1 MYLNFSDIPGQNNL
15 FLDYLY
21 EFENVSEFYNGL
33 DYRDP
38 ESYYR
43 VFKSQCDKA
52 RPHRKKLAE
61 ILSEQYKD
69 STPAGITLKNIQLLS
84 SPNTVAVVTGQQLGL
99 FGGPLYTFYK
109 IITAIKLCSHLRNI
123 YTDYSFV
130 PVFWME
136 GDDHDFREVAGVN
149 VLDQSNEIEKLIYDD
164 SLPSEINRGSVG
176 RITFGPGI
184 NDVVEKLD
192 RLLRDTDFKP
202 KLVGL
207 LGDFYKEG
215 RTFKQSFRDLLFHFF
230 DEFGLILFD
239 PQDRQIKEILRDI
252 FKKEINNFR
261 NHTDE
266 LVKRSARLE
275 ELYHAQVKVNPVNL
289 FYSDDD
295 GRYLIEPVDDHF
307 RLKGKR
313 KRFTREELLDLI
325 DISPERFSS
334 NVLLRPICQ
343 DYIFPTAF
351 YVGGPAEISY
361 FAQLIPL
368 YGFYDIPQPIIYPR
382 SSATILEKGLINVM
396 EKYSLGL
403 KDLFMDK
410 KSLHEKVLKDISGD
424 GTEMLFNKAVD
435 AVNDSMERLQ
445 ERLNEIDKTLND
457 SVVKTREK
465 MQQGLEMLRNK
476 TLAAE
481 KKKHESTIR
490 QLDKL
495 SNILFPLHNLQERE
509 FSFIY
514 YAHKYGLDII
524 KQINNELTINKFEHQ
539 IIEL

>member
-38 ESYYR
+38 ETYYR
-43 VFKSQCDKA
+43 VFKSQCDKV

-176 RITFGPGI
+176 SITFGPGI
-184 NDVVEKLD
+184 NDVIEKLE

-207 LGDFYKEG
+207 LGGFYKEG

-239 PQDRQIKEILRDI
+239 PQDRHIKEILRDI

-295 GRYLIEPVDDHF
+295 GRYLIEPVDDQF

-325 DISPERFSS
+325 DTSPERFSS

>member
-38 ESYYR
+38 VSYYR

>member
-33 DYRDP
+33 NYRDP
-38 ESYYR
+38 ETYYR
-43 VFKSQCDKA
+43 VFKSQCEKT

-69 STPAGITLKNIQLLS
+69 SNPAGITLKNIQLLS
-84 SPNTVAVVTGQQLGL
+84 SQNTVAVVTGQQLGL

-149 VLDQSNEIEKLIYDD
+149 ILDQANEIEKLIYDD
-164 SLPSEINRGSVG
+164 NQPSEVNRGSVG

-184 NDVVEKLD
+184 NEVIEKLNN
-192 RLLRDTDFKP
+192 LLRDTDFKS

-207 LGDFYKEG
+207 LGTFYKEG

-230 DEFGLILFD
+230 DEFGLIIFD
-239 PQDRQIKEILRDI
+239 PQDKQIKEILRDI

-289 FYSDDD
+289 FYNDDD
-295 GRYLIEPVDDHF
+295 GRYLIEPVDDQF

-313 KRFTREELLDLI
+313 KRFSREELLELI
-325 DISPERFSS
+325 DASPERFSS

-396 EKYSLGL
+396 DKYSLGL

-410 KSLHEKVLKDISGD
+410 KTLHEKVLRDISGD
-424 GTEMLFNKAVD
+424 GTEILFNKAVD

-457 SVVKTREK
+457 SAVKTREK
-465 MQQGLEMLRNK
+465 IQQGLEILRNK
-476 TLAAE
+476 TMAAE

-495 SNILFPLHNLQERE
+495 SNILYPLQNLQERE